1 MYYLG
6 SQRRVRSILYLP
18 CASTSHLLWTVLPAY
33 VDLTMYICM
42 HSYPC
47 RERALGSPVVLDTP
61 ALPTGPPAFMSTAMK
76 PSTSSTEME
85 LDTITIATD
94 DEKVDSPLPFQPNLV
109 QSDEESN

>member
-33 VDLTMYICM
+33 VDLTMYTRM

-94 DEKVDSPLPFQPNLV
+94 DEMVDSPLPFQPNLV